1 MTPTSGLTWGQR
13 FGYGVGSLCTGTFA
27 AIPGLLLLY
36 YMTNVLAVPA
46 FLAGVVVFAPKVWD
60 LAFSPLIGQWSDRT
74 VSRLGPR
81 RPWMLAGAGLL
92 PVTFALTFVG
102 PPLTGFPAAIF
113 VGVAFLLASSAYVV
127 FEVPFKAMPAEMA
140 GDYHERTILMQWRM
154 VFVAVALAAS
164 GILAPEI
171 AGQSL
176 DGYRTMG
183 VVFAGLMLVAMLV
196 PFFSTA
202 RAPMTINAAAA
213 KGTLREQFAAARS
226 SKPYMWLLGLSCAQM
241 LAAGVM
247 LSGSPYFAA
256 YILNNPGATSTLF
269 AALVGPLLVTMPLWV
284 RLSRRLDKKG
294 AMILATALF
303 LSGALALLATPAFGA
318 LYAHVCVM
326 LVGIGYAGLQLLQ
339 FSMLADVIAHDA
351 AIAGSRRGGMFTG
364 LWTASENA
372 VQSLGALVFG
382 AVLAIGGFISSD
394 PANPITQPGT
404 ALTAIVIGAS
414 IVPAVVMLTAIWMTF
429 QYDLTEDGIAAAQQ
443 PAGTAAPTET

>member
-13 FGYGVGSLCTGTFA
+13 FGYGVGSLCTGTFSVV
-27 AIPGLLLLY
+27 PGLLLLY

-60 LAFSPLIGQWSDRT
+60 LAFSPLVGQWSDRT

-81 RPWMLAGAGLL
+81 RPWLLAGAGLL
-92 PVTFALTFVG
+92 PVTFALTFIG
-102 PPLTGFPAAIF
+102 PPLTGVPAAIF

-140 GDYHERTILMQWRM
+140 GDYHERTTLIQWRM
-154 VFVAVALAAS
+154 VFVAVALAVS
-164 GILAPEI
+164 GILAPGI
-171 AGQSL
+171 AGQTL

-183 VVFAGLMLVAMLV
+183 VVFAALMLVAMLV
-196 PFFSTA
+196 PYFSTA
-202 RAPMTINAAAA
+202 RAPMTIDAEA
-213 KGTLREQFAAARS
+213 KGTLREQLAAARS

-247 LSGSPYFAA
+247 LAGSPYFAA
-256 YILNNPGATSTLF
+256 YTLNDPGATSTLF

-284 RLSRRLDKKG
+284 WLSRRLDKKG
-294 AMILATALF
+294 AMLLSSAMFLTA
-303 LSGALALLATPAFGA
+303 SLALLATPALGA
-318 LYAHVCVM
+318 LYAHLCVVIIG
-326 LVGIGYAGLQLLQ
+326 LGYAGLQLLQ

-351 AIAGSRRGGMFTG
+351 AISGSRRGGMFTG
-364 LWTASENA
+364 LWTAAENA

-382 AVLAIGGFISSD
+382 VVIGIGGFISSD
-394 PANPITQPGT
+394 PATPITQPGG
-404 ALTAIVIGAS
+404 ALTAIVIGTS
-414 IVPAVVMLTAIWMTF
+414 IVPAVVMVTAIWMTL

-443 PAGTAAPTET
+443 PAETAAPTET